1 MKYQDNDFD
10 EIDEMLFKYFKE
22 NQEVPQETQNIIKN
36 MNYNS
41 KRNNFGIR
49 KIAIII
55 LAITTLTTGGVFAQN
70 IVSFFK
76 NIFSLSSININ
87 NDSVVDAIEKDNYIQ
102 NVNSKFIKINN
113 DYKIKID
120 YLMLD
125 DINLYIVFSLHSAK
139 DLGENYRMAVNYL
152 NIKDENQNVIYS
164 YTEENEVKPVK
175 GSKKIDCTNAKEKK
189 ELVFIYSKEYPKMK
203 QLNISFTRVILYD
216 EKNPDK
222 NVIKI
227 DCDCNFKIDVA
238 EKFIN
243 RENIEFHNFENT
255 DDIEIKKCII
265 NNTGMYII
273 LNAKDYISS
282 KEIYIGEDSYK
293 GTEMI
298 IDSNGGQDECI
309 LQFDVNKNEVDE
321 RKEISLKINDKILKI
336 KE

>member
-36 MNYNS
+36 MNYNF

-87 NDSVVDAIEKDNYIQ
+87 NDSVVDAIEKENYIQ
-102 NVNSKFIKINN
+102 NVNMNYVTINK
-113 DYKIKID
+113 DYKIKVD
-120 YLMLD
+120 YVMVD
-125 DINLYIVFSLHSAK
+125 DINLYIVFSLCSAK
-139 DLGENYRMAVNYL
+139 SMDENYRMAVNYL
-152 NIKDENQNVIYS
+152 DIKDENQNVIYS
-164 YTEENEVKPVK
+164 YTEENEVKTVK

-255 DDIEIKKCII
+255 DDIEIKKCIV
-265 NNTGMYII
+265 NDTGMYII
-273 LNAKDYISS
+273 LNAKEYINR
-282 KEIYIGEDSYK
+282 KQIYIGEKSYE
-293 GTEMI
+293 GTEII
-298 IDSNGGQDECI
+298 IDSNDKQDECI
-309 LQFDVNKNEVDE
+309 LQFDITKNELDKNKSIRLE
-321 RKEISLKINDKILKI
+321 INDKILKI
-336 KE
+336 EE